1 MRSWP
6 GLTLCLLLTFSAPR
20 TFAQDGGQNRFPPD
34 QVQAGLKIYS
44 RHCAPC
50 HGSRMLDPQGALNLR
65 AFPRDQRARFVNA
78 VTKGKN
84 SMPPWGDLL
93 QPEDV
98 DALWAYVVAGER
110 P

>member
-1 MRSWP
+1 LKRW
-6 GLTLCLLLTFSAPR
+6 LTLGLLLTLSAPR
-20 TFAQDGGQNRFPPD
+20 ALAQDGGRNRFLPD
-34 QVQAGLKIYS
+34 QIQAGLKLYS

-65 AFPRDQRARFVNA
+65 TFPRDQEARFVTA

-93 QPEDV
+93 QPEEV

>member
-1 MRSWP
+1 LRRP
-6 GLTLCLLLTFSAPR
+6 LALALLLALGAPGAL
-20 TFAQDGGQNRFPPD
+20 AQDGGRNGFLPD
-34 QVQAGLKIYS
+34 QIQAGLKLYS

-65 AFPRDQRARFVNA
+65 TFPRDQRARFVNA

-98 DALWAYVVAGER
+98 DALWAYVVAGET